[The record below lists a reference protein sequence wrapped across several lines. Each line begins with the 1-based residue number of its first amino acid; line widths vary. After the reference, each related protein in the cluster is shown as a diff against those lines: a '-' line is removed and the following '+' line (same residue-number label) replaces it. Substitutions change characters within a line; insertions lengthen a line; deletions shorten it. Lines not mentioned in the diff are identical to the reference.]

1 MTKVTLTNFSNRD
14 SKTIS
19 DIIYDTLCDKGIP
32 FDTDH
37 NSFAYKIVV
46 HIEDDV
52 FFRGKG
58 EE

>member
-46 HIEDDV
+46 YTEN
-52 FFRGKG
+52 KG
-58 EE
+58 EKNGG